1 MCQQEWQA
9 VRMEQV
15 VQARSPGLME
25 LDIVL
30 CLPSLCSGQCF
41 LGKTRMKLGLVCGS
55 RKAMVQE
62 AEAPRRWGKLVPSN
76 EKKGVELQGP
86 VTSSDIGKTVLF
98 LGTTGKWIS

>member
-1 MCQQEWQA
+1 MK
-9 VRMEQV
+9 QV

-25 LDIVL
+25 LNIVL

-62 AEAPRRWGKLVPSN
+62 AEVPRRWGKLVPSN

-86 VTSSDIGKTVLF
+86 VTSSDIVNRFVPWDNWQVDILV
-98 LGTTGKWIS
+98 SCQVHE